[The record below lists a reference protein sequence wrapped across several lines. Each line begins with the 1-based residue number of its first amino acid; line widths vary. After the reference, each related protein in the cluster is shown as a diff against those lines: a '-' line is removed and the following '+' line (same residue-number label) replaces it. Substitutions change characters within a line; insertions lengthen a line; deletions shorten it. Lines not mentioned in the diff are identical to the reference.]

1 MSDDEPLAPTA
12 LAPRSIHPSAG
23 ILLPS
28 DWITLGAPVEHRRQ
42 PRHQSAVQ
50 LRVVRGRR
58 VPVKVH

>member
-28 DWITLGAPVEHRRQ
+28 DWITLGAPVERPD
-42 PRHQSAVQ
+42 PRPGPRASREDGIGGV
-50 LRVVRGRR
+50 L
-58 VPVKVH
+58 K